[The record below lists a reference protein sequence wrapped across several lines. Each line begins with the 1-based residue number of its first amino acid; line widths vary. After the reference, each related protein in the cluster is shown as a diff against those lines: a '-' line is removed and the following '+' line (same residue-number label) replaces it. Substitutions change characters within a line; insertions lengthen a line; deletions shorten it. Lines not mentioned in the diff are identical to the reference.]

1 MANLPEPVPGRALE
15 PRRPSFSPSL
25 VRAAVSPTAIAA
37 AAVGAGI
44 GVADHS
50 VIVALIL
57 AVGGWG
63 ARMGAAVVGGRR
75 RARAATPRPA
85 VLDPWS
91 VPEPWRQL
99 LGQAMGVQARFD
111 HTVAD
116 WPPGPIRDH
125 LMELQPRVWAEVG
138 GLGAMAQRD
147 AAAAGW
153 NGASVAPGG
162 ATSEQLSEELRRVQA
177 DRAAL
182 PPAATGRAADLA
194 RREEALAAQ
203 LRARHNSAQAA
214 TAAQDRLRAAL
225 SRLDAAVT
233 DLIST
238 AADASAGPGRPGIG
252 PAGVASALDGLSE
265 ELSSLRSAIAE
276 TAGPAAGPGPPGD
289 PARS

>member
-1 MANLPEPVPGRALE
+1 M
-15 PRRPSFSPSL
+15 
-25 VRAAVSPTAIAA
+25 RAAVSPTAIAA

-50 VIVALIL
+50 VIVAVIL
-57 AVGGWG
+57 AVAGWG
-63 ARMGAAVVGGRR
+63 TRMGAAVVGTRR
-75 RARAATPRPA
+75 RARAAAPRPA
-85 VLDPWS
+85 ALDPWS

-111 HTVAD
+111 HTVAA

-125 LMELQPRVWAEVG
+125 LRDLQPRVWAEVD
-138 GLGAMAQRD
+138 GLGAMARRD

-153 NGASVAPGG
+153 TGAAVAPGG
-162 ATSEQLSEELRRVQA
+162 ATSEQMSEELRRVQA

-203 LRARHNSAQAA
+203 LRARHDAAQVAA
-214 TAAQDRLRAAL
+214 AAQDRLRSAL
-225 SRLDAAVT
+225 ARLDAAVT
-233 DLIST
+233 DLIGT
-238 AADASAGPGRPGIG
+238 ADAATGGPDRTGPG
-252 PAGVASALDGLSE
+252 PAGVASALDSLSD
-265 ELSSLRSAIAE
+265 ELGSLRAAIAE
-276 TAGPAAGPGPPGD
+276 TAGPDPGPGAPGD